1 MKNRKLSARR
11 EVDVVLQ
18 VTEPANPS
26 ETVVVTT
33 VTYSRGNLRAQNRAR
48 ASERIKRPEGT
59 RIAIVASGEA
69 GEFDDLPKDGR
80 VFGGPKERLE

>member
-1 MKNRKLSARR
+1 MKERRASVRR

-18 VTEPANPS
+18 VTEPAKPS
-26 ETVVVTT
+26 ETVVITT
-33 VTYSRGNLRAQNRAR
+33 TTYSSGNLRAQNRAR

-59 RIAIVASGEA
+59 RVAIIASGEA

-80 VFGGPKERLE
+80 VFGKPKKRLE

>member
-1 MKNRKLSARR
+1 MKEFFSRGPR

-18 VTEPANPS
+18 VTEPAKES

-33 VTYSRGNLRAQNRAR
+33 ITYSRGNRHAQNRAR

-80 VFGGPKERLE
+80 VFGRPKKRLD

>member
-1 MKNRKLSARR
+1 MKKRKLSIRR

-18 VTEPANPS
+18 VTEPAKES
-26 ETVVVTT
+26 ETVVITT
-33 VTYSRGNLRAQNRAR
+33 PTYSSSNLRAQNRAR

-59 RIAIVASGEA
+59 RIAIIASGEA

-80 VFGGPKERLE
+80 VFGRPKERLD

>member
-1 MKNRKLSARR
+1 MKGLFSGKGR

-18 VTEPANPS
+18 VTEPAKES
-26 ETVVVTT
+26 ETVVITT
-33 VTYSRGNLRAQNRAR
+33 TTYSRRNVRAQNRAR

-59 RIAIVASGEA
+59 RIAIITSGES

-80 VFGGPKERLE
+80 VFGRPKKRLD